1 MNNLQIFV
9 NNEIVFEFDRNF
21 IIDDD
26 QLAFL
31 DRMDSDMSR
40 GIKIQGESLQNP
52 DAHQRATFVCMNLIR
67 ALKQDNEGIRTAS
80 CAYLVNRL
88 PKLTEVHVNDHEN
101 TIKVDF
107 VEEAQLH

>member
-21 IIDDD
+21 FIDDD

-40 GIKIQGESLQNP
+40 GIKIQGELLQNP
-52 DAHQRATFVCMNLIR
+52 DAHQRATFVSMNLIK
-67 ALKQDNEGIRTAS
+67 ALKQDNESIRTAS

-88 PKLTEVHVNDHEN
+88 PKLSEVHVSDNEN
-101 TIKVDF
+101 TIKIEL
-107 VEEAQLH
+107 VEEE